1 MLEIDGVPPRLANQF
16 CEALICQQYW
26 YQGRKVQEVDA
37 LLIQVNG
44 RWSQLYFDAGI
55 VFWRLKPEAPAPITS
70 QPQDLFAYPWI
81 DVAQKYGLREALIR
95 ECQTEALV
103 GGARV
108 ALEFAERGVLLVTH
122 SDNQTRLQF
131 NPL

>member
-26 YQGRKVQEVDA
+26 YQGRKVQEVDN

-55 VFWRLKPEAPAPITS
+55 VFWRLMPQAPAPIE
-70 QPQDLFAYPWI
+70 PQAQELFAYPWI
-81 DVAQKYGLREALIR
+81 DVAEKYGLKDAMIR

-103 GGARV
+103 NGARV
-108 ALEFAERGVLLVTH
+108 ALEFDVLGSLLVTY

-131 NPL
+131 NPA